1 MRITFIRRANFVGA
15 ELGLRHVSAEMVM
28 GGAGFEAVLQAVD
41 LLGTAGLSS
50 LWATEPVM
58 AAQMM
63 QGLVRASRR
72 P

>member
-1 MRITFIRRANFVGA
+1 
-15 ELGLRHVSAEMVM
+15 M
-28 GGAGFEAVLQAVD
+28 GGAGFEAVLQAVA
-41 LLGTAGLSS
+41 LLGTAGLFS
-50 LWATEPVM
+50 LRATEPVM

>member
-1 MRITFIRRANFVGA
+1 MGD
-15 ELGLRHVSAEMVM
+15 

-50 LWATEPVM
+50 LRATEPVM

-63 QGLVRASRR
+63 QGLLRASRR